1 MGIVWEA
8 YHKGVPLLRVPGI
21 TLESNLEP
29 TKTEDVLPV
38 KVTFHKKKE
47 VGVHVSD
54 ALMGLMEA
62 VLLVLRCHYVCIVLL
77 FKVCLHIR
85 RLQTSHRH

>member
-1 MGIVWEA
+1 MS
-8 YHKGVPLLRVPGI
+8 LRFPGI

-47 VGVHVSD
+47 VGVHVSG
-54 ALMGLMEA
+54 ALMGA
-62 VLLVLRCHYVCIVLL
+62 VLLVLRCHQGKKQLSNYVCIVLL
-77 FKVCLHIR
+77 FKVCLHIHG
-85 RLQTSHRH
+85 LQTSHRH